1 MTTQPAPRRPL
12 PQQRPAPTPPP
23 FALLVAHFALLGIS
37 LLLGS
42 LGLVVAAPQLGA
54 RNFLHPHVLAV
65 VHLFTLGVLLA
76 TISGVLHQ
84 FYPMA
89 LGWRLRSVRVAGA
102 GVICLTSGVTAVV
115 AGFWF
120 WVPALL
126 GIGWLLIFCAVGCV
140 AWNLLPARRRLP
152 QARLVGGYVSA
163 GHVAL
168 GFALLLAAGRIGE
181 FLHWWS
187 IDRLGTIAAHYHFA
201 ALGFGT
207 LTAVGVGSRMLPMF
221 LVAHGA
227 PTRPVPWIGPLVA
240 IGILTFGVGAPLH
253 LAPLVWVGASFMCAG
268 ALLHVTVARWYFRHR
283 LRRRLDVPLQ
293 FVAVAFGNL
302 LLATLVGAAL
312 LLMPGFHPGLW
323 IAYATLGI
331 LGWLVTLIMG
341 ILQKLVPHLGRM
353 RLFTRAGRPIPEV
366 DQLLLPAAGRVAL
379 VSAEAGVLILAG
391 GAIAGRPALAQVGA
405 ALWLMAVL
413 LTLGQFGR
421 IVWMAKRP

>member
-1 MTTQPAPRRPL
+1 MTDPGLRRPL
-12 PQQRPAPTPPP
+12 PQQQPAPSPPP
-23 FALLVAHFALLGIS
+23 FPLLVAHFSLLGVS

-42 LGLVVAAPQLGA
+42 LGLVAAAPQLGA

-76 TISGVLHQ
+76 TVSGVLHQ

-102 GVICLTSGVTAVV
+102 GVTMLAAGVGAIAV
-115 AGFWF
+115 GFWF
-120 WVPALL
+120 WLPALL
-126 GIGWLLIFCAVGCV
+126 GLGWLLVFGAVGCV
-140 AWNLLPARRRLP
+140 SWNLLPARRRLP

-163 GHVAL
+163 GHIAL

-181 FLHWWS
+181 FLHWWT

-227 PTRPVPWIGPLVA
+227 PSKPVPWIGPLVA
-240 IGILTFGVGAPLH
+240 IGLLVFGLGAPLH
-253 LAPLVWVGASFMCAG
+253 LAPLVWVGASFMFAG

-283 LRRRLDVPLQ
+283 LRRQLDVALR
-293 FVAVAFGNL
+293 FVAVAFINL
-302 LLATLVGAAL
+302 FLAAMVGVV
-312 LLMPGFHPGLW
+312 LMLTPGFHPGLW

-353 RLFTRAGRPIPEV
+353 RLFKRDGRPIPDV
-366 DQLLLPAAGRVAL
+366 DQLLLPAVGRVAL

-391 GAIAGRPALAQVGA
+391 AAVAGHPVLARIGA
-405 ALWLMAVL
+405 ALWLTGVL